1 MASSKRPSGADGAGP
16 RLVVERREADEV
28 GPHGPKRADDRRTG
42 LCLSGRPEDT
52 LSRGCIWQ
60 AFSRGD
66 TVSDASIDERSMAG
80 VVEALGQHGAVHAA
94 YILGSAATNRL
105 RPDSDVDV
113 AILPSGRAGLTIE
126 ERLAL
131 TAELTKIFG
140 RSVDLGVLSTANVVY
155 AKEAVTKGKIVFDR
169 DPRVTARFAM
179 LTLSMYASLQESRRE
194 VLRAYAA

>member
-1 MASSKRPSGADGAGP
+1 M
-16 RLVVERREADEV
+16 
-28 GPHGPKRADDRRTG
+28 
-42 LCLSGRPEDT
+42 
-52 LSRGCIWQ
+52 
-60 AFSRGD
+60 
-66 TVSDASIDERSMAG
+66 
-80 VVEALGQHGAVHAA
+80 
-94 YILGSAATNRL
+94 
-105 RPDSDVDV
+105 

-155 AKEAVTKGKIVFDR
+155 AKEAVTTGKIVFDR

>member
-1 MASSKRPSGADGAGP
+1 MAAA
-16 RLVVERREADEV
+16 A
-28 GPHGPKRADDRRTG
+28 
-42 LCLSGRPEDT
+42 
-52 LSRGCIWQ
+52 
-60 AFSRGD
+60 
-66 TVSDASIDERSMAG
+66 
-80 VVEALGQHGAVHAA
+80 EALRRHSVVQTAF
-94 YILGSAATNRL
+94 ILGSAATNRL

-113 AILPSGRAGLTIE
+113 AILPSDRAGITIE

-155 AKEAVTKGKIVFDR
+155 AKEAVTTGKIIYHR

-179 LTLSMYASLQESRRE
+179 LTLSMYASLQEARRE